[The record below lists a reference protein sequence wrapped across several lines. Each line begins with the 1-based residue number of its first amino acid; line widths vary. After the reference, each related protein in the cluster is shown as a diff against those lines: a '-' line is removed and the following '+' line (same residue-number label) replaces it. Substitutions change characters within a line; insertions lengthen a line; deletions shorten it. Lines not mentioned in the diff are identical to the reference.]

1 MDFGSIIKEQREE
14 LERIAKDG
22 IIKRESQE
30 KAKQFLKHPNILAIL
45 GPRRCGKSILS
56 YLLARE
62 DSFGYVNFDDER
74 IADIKAEDLNKI
86 LQSFYELYGEVKYIV
101 LDEIQNIN
109 KWELFVNRLRRT
121 KRVIVTGSNS
131 NLLSG
136 ELATHITGRYIHINL
151 FPFSFREYLDLK
163 QFNKAKAYSTKE
175 NAQIINFLKAYL
187 ELGGFPETDKFG
199 KAMVSRIYEDIL
211 TKDVL
216 LRYKIKKFAE
226 LKKLAKYLVTNF
238 CDEISY
244 SRLVSLTDAKH
255 ISTISNWIS
264 YLENSFLILK
274 LERFSFK
281 LRQQFIAPKKIYCID
296 TGIVNAIGFKF
307 SENRG
312 KFMENC
318 VAIELQRQK
327 SLEDG
332 IEIYYWKDHQ
342 QNEVDF
348 VVKKGKD
355 IQQLIQVTCISN
367 KLELKERE
375 IKSLYKASK
384 ELKCKN
390 LVVITWDYESEEK
403 FDNKKV
409 KYVPLWKYLI
419 QEFSL

>member
-1 MDFGSIIKEQREE
+1 
-14 LERIAKDG
+14 
-22 IIKRESQE
+22 
-30 KAKQFLKHPNILAIL
+30 
-45 GPRRCGKSILS
+45 
-56 YLLARE
+56 
-62 DSFGYVNFDDER
+62 
-74 IADIKAEDLNKI
+74 
-86 LQSFYELYGEVKYIV
+86 
-101 LDEIQNIN
+101 LDEIQNVK

-121 KRVIVTGSNS
+121 KKVIVTGSNS

-163 QFNKAKAYSTKE
+163 QFNKSKAYSTKE
-175 NAQIINFLKAYL
+175 NAQIMNFLRAYL
-187 ELGGFPETDKFG
+187 ELGGFPEANKFG

-244 SRLVSLTDAKH
+244 SRLTSLTDAKH
-255 ISTISNWIS
+255 IATISNWIS

-274 LERFSFK
+274 LERFAFK

-296 TGIVNAIGFKF
+296 TGIVNVIGFKF

-318 VAIELQRQK
+318 VAIELQRKK
-327 SLEDG
+327 SLEAD
-332 IEIYYWKDHQ
+332 IEIYYWKDYQ

-348 VVKKGKD
+348 VVKRRKD
-355 IQQLIQVTCISN
+355 IQQLIQVTYISN

-403 FDNKKV
+403 VDNKKI
-409 KYVPLWKYLI
+409 KYVPLWKWLL
-419 QEFSL
+419 Q